1 MIRKRDVAYL
11 GLVDLTSE
19 GERDGH
25 GNALLEKAANL
36 AGAVNLGAER
46 RGTEVVLGTNG
57 SGTVTSRATHHKS
70 SGRGLELEVHVN
82 TSLNTLGQL
91 APVSGVESALGLQLS
106 GTNPVFTLVLG
117 GVGQS
122 SLGASGDTLALPDS
136 LETKSETGGDGLQVA
151 ADEDTGETTLEAR
164 GVEGLEGRG
173 EVTASVV
180 VIDLDQALSTTVH
193 DLSIGLGDKG
203 LVPAVVGNGGERTV
217 TSVVTLHKHLSENDM
232 LDTENRRDRH
242 TDRMG

>member
-57 SGTVTSRATHHKS
+57 SGTITSRATHHKS
-70 SGRGLELEVHVN
+70 SGRGLELKVHVN
-82 TSLNTLGQL
+82 TGLNTLGQL

-106 GTNPVFTLVLG
+106 GTDPVLTLVLG

-122 SLGASGDTLALPDS
+122 SLGASGDGLALPDS
-136 LETKSETGGDGLQVA
+136 LKTKGEIGGDGLQVA

-203 LVPAVVGNGGERTV
+203 LVPAVVGDGGERTI
-217 TSVVTLHKHLSENDM
+217 TSVVALHKHLSENDK
-232 LDTENRRDRH
+232 LDIKNCRDRH